1 MKRISKLINFPEQL
15 VEEVNKYQE
24 ENGIATFTAATLEL
38 VRKGLNKQVGTANEK
53 RLPYGQSFH
62 SLKNTAKEE
71 ELMKKYK
78 FNGYLETEFT
88 ISAQDKKSAIQTA
101 EDFMQGRIEETEECL
116 DMDFDGY
123 ADFKGEVKETVNL
136 GKLVNDL
143 KKELENGEVKR
154 SVAFLD
160 LVLSNGD
167 VWTMLEDQLEEEG
180 Y

>member
-1 MKRISKLINFPEQL
+1 
-15 VEEVNKYQE
+15 
-24 ENGIATFTAATLEL
+24 
-38 VRKGLNKQVGTANEK
+38 
-53 RLPYGQSFH
+53 
-62 SLKNTAKEE
+62 
-71 ELMKKYK
+71 MKKYK

-88 ISAQDKKSAIQTA
+88 VIEKDKKEAIQTA
-101 EDFMQGRIEETEECL
+101 ERFMRGIIEEAEECL

-123 ADFKGEVKETVNL
+123 AGFEEEVKETVDL
-136 GKLVNDL
+136 GELVNDL

>member
-1 MKRISKLINFPEQL
+1 
-15 VEEVNKYQE
+15 
-24 ENGIATFTAATLEL
+24 
-38 VRKGLNKQVGTANEK
+38 
-53 RLPYGQSFH
+53 
-62 SLKNTAKEE
+62 
-71 ELMKKYK
+71 MKKYK
-78 FNGYLETEFT
+78 FSGFLETEFT
-88 ISAQDKKSAIQTA
+88 VSEQDKRSAIQAA
-101 EDFMQGRIEETEECL
+101 EDFMQGIIEEAEECL
-116 DMDFDGY
+116 NMGFDGY
-123 ADFKGEVKETVNL
+123 ADFEEEVKETVDL